1 MKNPLKK
8 PLIKKLLLWGT
19 ACFVAGILFTL
30 FISYFMSKTAEDKI
44 YSDVNKIP
52 AKDVAVVL
60 GTSRYMVN
68 GYQNQYFT
76 YRIKAASELYHA
88 GKVKKILVSGDN
100 SVSNY
105 NEPLEMF
112 SALIEM
118 GVDPEDIVL
127 DFAGFRTFDSM
138 VRAKEVFGLNNFIV
152 VSQEFHCE
160 RAIYIANA
168 KDIAV
173 TAYTARDPYSSTK
186 TNLREYPARV
196 SAFLDCYI
204 IKTKPHFLGEKID
217 VMAGI

>member
-1 MKNPLKK
+1 MKSPFKK
-8 PLIKKLLLWGT
+8 PIFKKLLLWGT

-30 FISYFMSKTAEDKI
+30 FISFFMSKTAEDKI

-52 AKDVAVVL
+52 ANDVAVVL

-68 GYQNQYFT
+68 GYQNQYFN
-76 YRIKAASELYHA
+76 YRMEAAAELYHA

-112 SALIEM
+112 GVLVGM
-118 GVDPEDIVL
+118 GVDPDDIVL

-152 VSQEFHCE
+152 VSQQFHVE

-168 KDIAV
+168 KDIHV
-173 TAYTARDPYSSTK
+173 TAFTAKDPYNTSKATW
-186 TNLREYPARV
+186 REYPARV

-204 IKTKPHFLGEKID
+204 IKTEPHFLGEKID